1 MSVKVTPARYEI
13 VLNEAEYAH
22 VRAAIQGYAAGIK
35 GTYLYDYAK
44 VAAEALDI
52 DIEEVGY

>member
-13 VLNEAEYAH
+13 VLSEAEYAH
-22 VRAAIQGYAAGIK
+22 VRVAIQAYAAGSK
-35 GTYLYDYAK
+35 GTYLYDSAK

-52 DIEEVGY
+52 DIDEVGY